1 MTDLEK
7 IAKALGL
14 NKTLDDYRFYYGE
27 YGLSSEE
34 AERIKH
40 DWLVDDICDRIEE
53 LIAKLEAKN
62 DETKDN

>member
-7 IAKALGL
+7 IARALGI
-14 NKTLDDYRFYYGE
+14 NKTIDDYNFYYGE

-40 DWLVDDICDRIEE
+40 DWLVDDICDRIAE
-53 LIAKLEAKN
+53 LVAKVEGKD
-62 DETKDN
+62 DEGTDN